1 MRLQRVGH
9 YWATFYL
16 SMNNNISML
25 FVIYFFLLHIYVYFI
40 HMLFTQKS
48 LLKIARN
55 TVLSEAHSI
64 LIVCLCLHIGTD
76 SSTPYFWAVFVFSPC
91 IFSLDLYYFVHCADD
106 AMQLTA
112 FENYSHC
119 LILLTT
125 ERNYFISKSH
135 DSGSLQLPVLDSC
148 QIPDGHL

>member
-1 MRLQRVGH
+1 M
-9 YWATFYL
+9 
-16 SMNNNISML
+16 I
-25 FVIYFFLLHIYVYFI
+25 FVFFLLLHIYVYFI
-40 HMLFTQKS
+40 YILFTQKS

-64 LIVCLCLHIGTD
+64 LIVCLCLNIGTD
-76 SSTPYFWAVFVFSPC
+76 CTTPYFGTFFVFSLC

-106 AMQLTA
+106 VRQLTA
-112 FENYSHC
+112 FENYNHF

-135 DSGSLQLPVLDSC
+135 DSGSLQLPVLNSC
-148 QIPDGHL
+148 QTLDGNL